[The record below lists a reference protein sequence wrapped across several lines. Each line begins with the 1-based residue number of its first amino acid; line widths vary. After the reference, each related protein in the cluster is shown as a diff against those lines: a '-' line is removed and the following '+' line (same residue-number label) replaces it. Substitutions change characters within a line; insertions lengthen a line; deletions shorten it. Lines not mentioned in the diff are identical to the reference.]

1 MMKLRKFCL
10 PLCLA
15 LALMVICSSG
25 TEGQSLLQKG
35 SQAVLL
41 KGQSDSSGVLPLDNF
56 MQITPKG
63 TIQPTNFPNNQA
75 FNMTHLIW
83 YFAATNTQLTGPVE
97 LRVGPYYTAK
107 MNLTSGANGGLD
119 NIPPG
124 IVFGRVP
131 EGCSAIVVNLANE
144 STIPGIL
151 TITVVGYLTPV
162 P

>member
-15 LALMVICSSG
+15 LAWMVICSSG
-25 TEGQSLLQKG
+25 TEAQSLLQKG

-41 KGQSDSSGVLPLDNF
+41 KGLSDSSGVLPLNNF

-63 TIQPTNFPNNQA
+63 TLQPAVFPNNQA
-75 FNMTHLIW
+75 FNMTHLVW
-83 YFAATNTQLTGPVE
+83 YFAATNTQFTGPVE
-97 LRVGPYYTAK
+97 LQVGPYYAAK

-119 NIPPG
+119 NLPPG
-124 IVFGRVP
+124 IVFGQVP
-131 EGCSAIVVNLANE
+131 EGCAATVVNLANE
-144 STIPGIL
+144 AIIPGIL
-151 TITVVGYLTPV
+151 TITTVGYLTPV

>member
-1 MMKLRKFCL
+1 MMKLLKFCL

-25 TEGQSLLQKG
+25 TGAQSLLQKG

-41 KGQSDSSGVLPLDNF
+41 RGQSDSSGILPLDNF
-56 MQITPKG
+56 VQVTPKG
-63 TIQPTNFPNNQA
+63 TINTAIFPDKQA
-75 FNMTHLIW
+75 FNMTHIIW
-83 YFAATNTQLTGPVE
+83 WFAGTNTSFNGPVE
-97 LRVGPYYTAK
+97 LRVGPYYAAK
-107 MNLTSGANGGLD
+107 VNLSNGANGGLD
-119 NIPPG
+119 NLPPG
-124 IVFGRVP
+124 IVFGHSP
-131 EGCSAIVVNLANE
+131 AGCSAIVVNLGDG